1 MDLTYNIIQSQLTS
15 IDLAEYATSHYVDEN
30 DLV

>member
-1 MDLTYNIIQSQLTS
+1 MGIIDNIIQSQLTS
-15 IDLAEYATSHYVDEN
+15 IDLAEYTTGHYVDEN